1 MTEYERKFIVNPF
14 LKENCET
21 ERKRWYNLFD
31 KPVELLQ
38 RFNYELHYL
47 LGWIKNLEKDQ
58 STKDALEDHLI
69 IAIYTFSDIYFLK
82 KIANLLISCGKSDTA
97 KTFNHIRWMQEEIG
111 YAISYYR
118 EHFTVIQL
126 NKDVIRPFIYMYVR
140 LDFLYSSAFVDI
152 MQKKPGKECEF
163 ENLGNWVKYPKRW
176 EVRYRSFVRG
186 NLDKLK

>member
-31 KPVELLQ
+31 KHVELLQ
-38 RFNYELHYL
+38 RFNYEL
-47 LGWIKNLEKDQ
+47 Q
-58 STKDALEDHLI
+58 
-69 IAIYTFSDIYFLK
+69 
-82 KIANLLISCGKSDTA
+82 ISCGKSDTA

-152 MQKKPGKECEF
+152 MQKEPGKECEF

-176 EVRYRSFVRG
+176 EVRYRSFVRE

>member
-21 ERKRWYNLFD
+21 ESKRWYNLFD
-31 KPVELLQ
+31 KPFELLQ

-69 IAIYTFSDIYFLK
+69 IAIYTFSDIDFLK

-111 YAISYYR
+111 YTISYYR

-140 LDFLYSSAFVDI
+140 LVFLYSSAFVDI
-152 MQKKPGKECEF
+152 MQKEPDKECEF
-163 ENLGNWVKYPKRW
+163 ENLCNWIKYPKRW
-176 EVRYRSFVRG
+176 EVRYRSFIRE

>member
-21 ERKRWYNLFD
+21 ESKRWYNLFD
-31 KPVELLQ
+31 KPFELLQ

-47 LGWIKNLEKDQ
+47 LGWIKILKRPINKRCSRRPLNY
-58 STKDALEDHLI
+58 SYL
-69 IAIYTFSDIYFLK
+69 YFFRYRFSE

-140 LDFLYSSAFVDI
+140 LVFLYSSAFVDI
-152 MQKKPGKECEF
+152 MQKEPDKECEF
-163 ENLGNWVKYPKRW
+163 ENLCNWIKYPKRW
-176 EVRYRSFVRG
+176 EVRYRSFIRE

>member
-21 ERKRWYNLFD
+21 ESKRWYNLFD
-31 KPVELLQ
+31 KPFELLQ

-69 IAIYTFSDIYFLK
+69 IAIYTFSDIDFLK

-140 LDFLYSSAFVDI
+140 LVFLYSSAFVDI
-152 MQKKPGKECEF
+152 MQKEPDKECEF
-163 ENLGNWVKYPKRW
+163 ENLCNWIIYPSDGKSDI
-176 EVRYRSFVRG
+176 VH
-186 NLDKLK
+186 L